1 MSKTCSFTAIDFET
15 ASSFK
20 GSACAIGL
28 AKVENGTVV
37 KTFSTLIKPVTMI
50 FNPINIGI
58 HGIRP
63 KDVKDAPS
71 FGQCW
76 KDIRNFI
83 GADPLVAH
91 NASFDCRI
99 LREELTV
106 AGLGIEDIP
115 FFCTYKAG
123 RRIWPE
129 APSFKLSIL
138 AQHVG
143 VSLTKHH
150 EAEADA
156 VAAAMIMLKAL
167 QFSSQITPFDLYR
180 FLALEPLSLWAQRE
194 TATESIRKSDLD
206 KSLNS
211 LEGLLTGISLDR
223 NVSLQEAT
231 ALAEWFNDHLELET
245 RHPYSEV
252 MELIRDAFEDDK
264 LPDIDA
270 IDELIAFC
278 RKIRSS
284 EGFFAAAT
292 ADIQILVAMLGGIA
306 SDGDVK
312 VSELEGLRAWAASHD
327 HLKKT
332 YPFQDVMDI
341 VEEVLKDGRID
352 QAEQQLL
359 NSIFADLAANNP
371 IRTSKVQAAECADAS
386 GPVGI
391 WSTEPVTIAGHV
403 FVFTGESARATRPR
417 IQELIVQH
425 GGTVA
430 AGVSKKVDYLVVG
443 EAGNPCWAFS
453 SYGTKME
460 KAMGL
465 QSSGARIRIV
475 KEPGLWEALGST

>member
-1 MSKTCSFTAIDFET
+1 MEKVRSFTAIDFET

-20 GSACAIGL
+20 GSACALGL
-28 AKVENGTVV
+28 AKVENGRVV
-37 KTFSTLIKPVTMI
+37 KTFSTLLKPVTMI
-50 FNPINIGI
+50 FSPINIGI

-63 KDVKDAPS
+63 IDVQDAPG
-71 FGQCW
+71 F
-76 KDIRNFI
+76 KDRWAAIRDFI
-83 GADPLVAH
+83 GDDPLVAH

-99 LREELTV
+99 LREELTI
-106 AGLGIEDIP
+106 AGLHIEDIP

-123 RRIWPE
+123 KRLWLDS
-129 APSFKLSIL
+129 PSFKLSIL
-138 AQHVG
+138 AEHLG
-143 VSLTKHH
+143 VTLTKHH

-167 QFSSQITPFDLYR
+167 KCTDHSSLVALYQFLG
-180 FLALEPLSLWAQRE
+180 LEPLSLCTEQSSNTE
-194 TATESIRKSDLD
+194 TIMKSDLD

-223 NVSLQEAT
+223 NVSPQEAT
-231 ALAEWFNDHLELET
+231 ALSDWFNDHLELET

-252 MELIRDAFEDDK
+252 MELIRDAFDNNK

-270 IDELIAFC
+270 IDELITFC

-292 ADIQILVAMLGGIA
+292 ADIQILLAMLGGIA

-312 VSELEGLRAWAASHD
+312 VSELEGLKTWASDHA

-332 YPFQDVMDI
+332 YPFQDVMAIIDD
-341 VEEVLKDGRID
+341 VLQDGVID
-352 QAEQQLL
+352 QKEQQLL
-359 NSIFADLAANNP
+359 NTIFADLAANNP
-371 IRTSKVQAAECADAS
+371 IRTTKALTTECTDS
-386 GPVGI
+386 TGPTDI
-391 WSTEPVTIAGHV
+391 WSTDPVTIPGHV
-403 FVFTGESARATRPR
+403 FVFTGESTRASRPQ
-417 IQELIVQH
+417 IQELIVKH

-430 AGVSKKVDYLVVG
+430 SGVSKKVDYLVVG

-465 QSSGARIRIV
+465 QGSGAKIRIV
-475 KEPGLWEALGST
+475 KEPSFWEALT